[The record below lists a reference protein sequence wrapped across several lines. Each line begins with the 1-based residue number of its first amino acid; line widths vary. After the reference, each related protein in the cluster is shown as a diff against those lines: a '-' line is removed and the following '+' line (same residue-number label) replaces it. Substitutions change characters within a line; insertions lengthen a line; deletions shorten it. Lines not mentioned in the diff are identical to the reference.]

1 MRVSVVK
8 FLKQRKRDTTKK
20 YNNGNNTIN
29 FNTFR
34 SSRHTRHKAGRLCGD
49 LEIFQKHFLTKG
61 DLKNPKA
68 CEVCVID
75 SYTKYGLYRASVHYF
90 SEIWTKN
97 QNFFVNL
104 HSDKFIWLTKK
115 DVDLIGRIKII
126 GKRQQ
131 LNFLIKTREKLG

>member
-8 FLKQRKRDTTKK
+8 ILKQRKRDTTKK

-34 SSRHTRHKAGRLCGD
+34 SSQHTRHKAGRLCGD
-49 LEIFQKHFLTKG
+49 LEIFQKDFLTKG

-75 SYTKYGLYRASVHYF
+75 SYTKYIVCTGHRCTISQKYGQK
-90 SEIWTKN
+90 TKISSSIFTVIN
-97 QNFFVNL
+97 SF
-104 HSDKFIWLTKK
+104 
-115 DVDLIGRIKII
+115 G
-126 GKRQQ
+126 
-131 LNFLIKTREKLG
+131 